1 MYPIPLVPGP
11 TRVPAPVLEAFARDY
26 PASDLEPEFAVLY
39 RETESRLQR
48 ILGTANRV
56 AVMTGEGMV
65 ALWGALKSVARAGDR
80 VLAVSTGLFGEGLG
94 QMAEGLG
101 CDVAYDRYGPDEV
114 ASPERVAAAAR
125 AHRAELVTLVHCE
138 TPSGTL
144 NPLGEIGAALRA
156 AVPEALLCVDAVAS
170 AAGAELRVDDWG
182 VDLCLVGSQKALS
195 CPPDAAM
202 VAVSGRAWERIARVG
217 YAGYDALLPWREVGD
232 PGSFPYTPSWHATA
246 AIHAACGL
254 VLEEGVERVIER
266 HAHVAALCRR
276 LGQEIGLRLF
286 PREANASAPTVTA
299 FHLPDGWS
307 WERFDAA
314 LRHHGLVVGG
324 SWGELHGRIFRVGHM
339 GDQARE
345 DLVRQGMDV
354 IARVLA

>member
-114 ASPERVAAAAR
+114 GRASCRERV
-125 AHRAELVTLVHCE
+125 
-138 TPSGTL
+138 
-144 NPLGEIGAALRA
+144 
-156 AVPEALLCVDAVAS
+156 
-170 AAGAELRVDDWG
+170 
-182 VDLCLVGSQKALS
+182 
-195 CPPDAAM
+195 
-202 VAVSGRAWERIARVG
+202 
-217 YAGYDALLPWREVGD
+217 
-232 PGSFPYTPSWHATA
+232 
-246 AIHAACGL
+246 
-254 VLEEGVERVIER
+254 
-266 HAHVAALCRR
+266 
-276 LGQEIGLRLF
+276 
-286 PREANASAPTVTA
+286 
-299 FHLPDGWS
+299 
-307 WERFDAA
+307 
-314 LRHHGLVVGG
+314 
-324 SWGELHGRIFRVGHM
+324 
-339 GDQARE
+339 
-345 DLVRQGMDV
+345 
-354 IARVLA
+354 